1 MNDKIYHDPDD
12 HSAHN
17 EFLSERIAHRIEW
30 CNRLHDEQKD
40 CEMEDHFVKSNNK
53 VVDTTQK

>member
-1 MNDKIYHDPDD
+1 MNDREYHDPDD

-30 CNRLHDEQKD
+30 GNRLRDEQKD
-40 CEMEDHFVKSNNK
+40 REMEEAMKNK
-53 VVDTTQK
+53 VADTAQK